1 MVWFAYCDDEPD
13 SFISFDPV
21 FTDTQHNI
29 KNPNFVFDFVLVYRR
44 APEPESDSDSD
55 EDLEDLCNLE
65 TRIVR
70 QTHEFDRE
78 WLIGGDREQIKAN
91 VFQILEMIQVPSYSD
106 IVHTL
111 TIDILDLKKH
121 ESVPDSGE
129 IERIRVEIDTIV
141 PRFPVDNDEVDMA
154 HMELEL

>member
-1 MVWFAYCDDEPD
+1 MVWFGYCDDEPD

-21 FTDTQHNI
+21 FTNNLNN
-29 KNPNFVFDFVLVYRR
+29 NPNFVFDFVLVYRK
-44 APEPESDSDSD
+44 APRRSDSDSD
-55 EDLEDLCNLE
+55 DDLEDFCNLD

-70 QTHEFDRE
+70 QTHEFDRA
-78 WLIGGDREQIKAN
+78 WLVGGDREQIEAN
-91 VFQILEMIQVPSYSD
+91 VFHILEIIQVPSFSD

-121 ESVPDSGE
+121 ESVSDSPE

-141 PRFPVDNDEVDMA
+141 PSFPDDNDDFD
-154 HMELEL
+154 LDFD